1 MQIKNI
7 SKIFFWFLLFIGQ
20 VLYAQEVIILEG
32 EYQNR
37 NIFVSNSPTQSG
49 IGYCSFEVRVN
60 GNIVTDQIEARAY
73 EIDLTVF
80 DLNINDPVLIEIKHK
95 RGCSPKIL
103 NPDALISKPTFN
115 VVNIEMNEDGTLT
128 WSTTDEHGK
137 LPFIIQQYKWN
148 KWVDVGEVQG
158 KGTPELNKYS
168 FIVTFISGQNKFR
181 VVQKINSQRFRQ
193 SKSITIKSER
203 PKLNFVYNRKN
214 KKVVFSHST
223 AYEIHDKY
231 GQLIM
236 RGFDSQADVGH
247 LTKDEYYLSF
257 DSLTEVF
264 AKK

>member
-1 MQIKNI
+1 MRNI
-7 SKIFFWFLLFIGQ
+7 SNIIFIIILLLGQ
-20 VLYAQEVIILEG
+20 YTFAQEVIILEG
-32 EYQNR
+32 NYQNR
-37 NIFVSNSPTQSG
+37 NIFVSNSPTANG

-73 EIDLTVF
+73 EIDLAVF
-80 DLNINDPVLIEIKHK
+80 DLKINDPVLIEIKHK

-115 VVNIEMNEDGTLT
+115 LVAINLDKEGTLT
-128 WSTTDEHGK
+128 WSTTDEHGI
-137 LPFIIQQYKWN
+137 LPYIVQQYKWN

-158 KGTPELNKYS
+158 NGNPELNEYS
-168 FIVTFISGQNKFR
+168 FIVAFISGQNKFR
-181 VVQKINSQRFRQ
+181 IVQKINSQRFRL
-193 SKSITIKSER
+193 SESITVKSER
-203 PKLNFVYNRKN
+203 PKLNFIYNRRN
-214 KKVVFSHST
+214 KKVVFSHTT

-236 RGFDSQADVGH
+236 RGFDSQADVTH

>member
-1 MQIKNI
+1 MRNLF
-7 SKIFFWFLLFIGQ
+7 KIFITFIFFLGHF
-20 VLYAQEVIILEG
+20 LYAQEVIILEG

-80 DLNINDPVLIEIKHK
+80 GLAINDPVLIEIKHK
-95 RGCSPKIL
+95 QNCYPKIL
-103 NPDALISKPTFN
+103 NPDALVSKPTFN
-115 VVNIEMNEDGTLT
+115 VVAIGVSKEGTLT

-137 LPFIIQQYKWN
+137 LPFVIQQYKWN
-148 KWVDVGEVQG
+148 KWVGVGEVQG
-158 KGTPELNKYS
+158 NGTPELNKYS

-181 VVQKINSQRFRQ
+181 IVQKINSQRFRQ
-193 SKSITIKSER
+193 SKSTTIKSER
-203 PKLNFVYNRKN
+203 PKLNFVYNRRN
-214 KKVVFSHST
+214 KKVVFSHTT
-223 AYEIHDKY
+223 AYEIHDKF